1 MLDNDF
7 GWINDPKHKIKP
19 RPNKNAVVDFIIGL
33 IPMVIGAGYIAVT
46 SFINGAHAY
55 ETSQFEVFE
64 ELGLLDNP
72 EVDDTNNS
80 ESE

>member
-7 GWINDPKHKIKP
+7 GWINSPENKIKP

-33 IPMVIGAGYIAVT
+33 IPMVIGAGYIAVS

-64 ELGLLDNP
+64 ELGLLDNT
-72 EVDDTNNS
+72 DDS
-80 ESE
+80 ETE